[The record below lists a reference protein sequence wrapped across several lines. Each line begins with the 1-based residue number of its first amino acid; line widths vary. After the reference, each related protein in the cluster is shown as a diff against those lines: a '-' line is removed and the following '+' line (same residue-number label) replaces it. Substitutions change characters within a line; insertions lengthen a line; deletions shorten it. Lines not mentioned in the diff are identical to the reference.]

1 MIKDSSGNSLL
12 SHLFF
17 GNLPLAFKRQLILV
31 LNNNY
36 PTLDQ
41 IFDNYHGVIETL
53 LKTSKNSSV
62 EKNNNKGDG
71 KINFKVN
78 KAAYKPNAVQ
88 NFTTNNDAVVN
99 TRNASQ
105 YTGDKY
111 CKQCQIKGH
120 VMNNC
125 THTNNYDLRVERA
138 KQLNLC
144 QLCSAARNATQQ
156 CFGNKNNLKYECNH
170 CKTKAHISA
179 FCPIKFKIVENVVN
193 NICISLSTRTSN
205 QLILPTITIEIFSGN

>member
-17 GNLPLAFKRQLILV
+17 GNLSLAFKRKLILV

-36 PTLDQ
+36 PTLEQ
-41 IFDNYHGVIETL
+41 IFNNYHDVIETL
-53 LKTSKNSSV
+53 LKNSKNSSV

-78 KAAYKPNAVQ
+78 KATCKKNALQ
-88 NFTTNNDAVVN
+88 NFTINNDAVVN
-99 TRNASQ
+99 IRNASQ

-111 CKQCQIKGH
+111 CKVCQIKGH

-125 THTNNYDLRVERA
+125 THFNNYNLKVVRA

-144 QLCSAARNATQQ
+144 QLCIAAGHAKQQ
-156 CFGNKNNLKYECNH
+156 CFGNQNNLKYGCN
-170 CKTKAHISA
+170 
-179 FCPIKFKIVENVVN
+179 
-193 NICISLSTRTSN
+193 
-205 QLILPTITIEIFSGN
+205 